1 MSSDFRTLSR
11 EFLLVLN
18 SLKVDPAVATGV
30 FITTSNDIFGV
41 LIYFLMT
48 TALYLGP
55 AGLG

>member
-41 LIYFLMT
+41 LIYFQMT

>member
-11 EFLLVLN
+11 EFPVVLN

-30 FITTSNDIFGV
+30 FITTGNDIFGV